1 MRVLP
6 SALIISMAAFSF
18 AQALSPPPTLSKGT
32 LKIAV
37 EGTYAPFT
45 FKDAQG
51 NLTGFDVDVARA
63 LAAKLGLQPEFVL
76 TEWSGILAGLQ
87 ANKYDVII
95 NQVGITAERQKSI
108 GFSDPYVYSRPQ
120 IAVHST
126 KGQDYATLADLKG
139 KRVGVGLGT
148 VFEKDLRD
156 AGGITVVTY
165 PGTPEYLADLAQRS
179 PGRHLQRPPPHR
191 LPRQV
196 SGPADQGRGCSRVG
210 GQHGCGDEEDQCA
223 AQAGGQRGPQGDEG
237 RRHDGPHRPAVVRAG
252 RQQALI
258 VTPEAGAGPPGPP
271 LLLFEVWPL
280 KNVCGFMGMLTL
292 AADGC

>member
-1 MRVLP
+1 MRALRSTVVLGT
-6 SALIISMAAFSF
+6 ALIFGITPSSL
-18 AQALSPPPTLSKGT
+18 AQSAPTLTKGV

-45 FKDAQG
+45 FKDDKG

-63 LAAKLGLQPEFVL
+63 LAAKLGLKPEFVL

-108 GFSDPYVYSRPQ
+108 AFSDPYVFSRPQ

-126 KGQDYATLADLKG
+126 RGQEYKTLADLKG

-165 PGTPEYLADLAQRS
+165 PGTPEYLSDLAS
-179 PGRHLQRPPPHR
+179 GRLDAIYNDR
-191 LPRQV
+191 LLIGYLAKSQGLPIKGV
-196 SGPADQGRGCSRVG
+196 GDAGSVDSMGIAMKKTNTGLKAAVDAALKSMKADG
-210 GQHGCGDEEDQCA
+210 
-223 AQAGGQRGPQGDEG
+223 
-237 RRHDGPHRPAVVRAG
+237 
-252 RQQALI
+252 
-258 VTPEAGAGPPGPP
+258 
-271 LLLFEVWPL
+271 
-280 KNVCGFMGMLTL
+280 TL
-292 AADGC
+292 AKIGQQWFGQDVSKP

>member
-1 MRVLP
+1 MR
-6 SALIISMAAFSF
+6 ALR
-18 AQALSPPPTLSKGT
+18 PTLVLGTALLLAAATSSHAQPAPTLTKGV

-45 FKDAQG
+45 FKDDKG

-63 LAAKLGLQPEFVL
+63 LAARLGLKPEFVL

-87 ANKYDVII
+87 AGKYDVII

-108 GFSDPYVYSRPQ
+108 GFSDAYVYSRPQ

-126 KGQDYATLADLKG
+126 KGQDYKTLADLKG

-165 PGTPEYLADLAQRS
+165 PGTPEYLADLASGRLDAIYNDRLLIGYLAKSQGLPIKGVGDAGS
-179 PGRHLQRPPPHR
+179 VDSMGIAMKKPTPGSRRPSTRP
-191 LPRQV
+191 
-196 SGPADQGRGCSRVG
+196 SR
-210 GQHGCGDEEDQCA
+210 
-223 AQAGGQRGPQGDEG
+223 P
-237 RRHDGPHRPAVVRAG
+237 
-252 RQQALI
+252 
-258 VTPEAGAGPPGPP
+258 
-271 LLLFEVWPL
+271 
-280 KNVCGFMGMLTL
+280 
-292 AADGC
+292 